1 MVHPTEFLQETYDVN
16 YEAESIQQKAAELFF
31 PEMNEKEKIEAA
43 YLFVRDKVSHSWDIQ
58 GETVTRRASEV
69 LKYHEGI
76 CWSKSHLLAAL
87 LRSEGIPCGFCYQ
100 RLTLFEEPADGYC
113 IHALNAVFLAD
124 EDKWLRLDARGNKP
138 GIDAQFFTDK
148 EQLAF
153 NVEET
158 KDERNYPGI
167 YADPPAE
174 LLDILDRHEDP
185 VYMYQYA
192 LPESLSV
199 KII

>member
-1 MVHPTEFLQETYDVN
+1 MVHLIEFLKKTYDID
-16 YEAESIQQKAAELFF
+16 YEAESIQQKKAELFF

-58 GETVTRRASEV
+58 GETVTRRASEA
-69 LKYHEGI
+69 LKYGEGI

-87 LRSEGIPCGFCYQ
+87 LRSEGIPCGFSYQ
-100 RLTLFEEPADGYC
+100 RLTLFDEPADGYC
-113 IHALNAVFLAD
+113 IHALNAVYLNE
-124 EDKWLRLDARGNKP
+124 EDKWVRLDARGNKP

-153 NVEET
+153 NLKEK
-158 KDERNYPGI
+158 KDERDYPGI

-174 LLDILDRHEDP
+174 LLDVLDRHEDP
-185 VYMYQYA
+185 MYMYRYA
-192 LPESLSV
+192 LPESLM
-199 KII
+199 KDF